1 MPAVR
6 PPLPTLLPLLAALL
20 ARAADARAQIWMSRG
35 ADGSLH
41 FTNVPAQRRGDARVF
56 ISSRDTPRPPP
67 PSPAL
72 PLAPAAMAA
81 MAQPPA
87 PAASAETRARYLAT
101 ARDPAR
107 YARFDEHIREA
118 AGLYQLPEALI
129 RAVIRQESDFNPF
142 SVSSSGALGLMQLLP
157 STAASMTVQDP
168 FDPRQNILGG
178 ARYLR
183 VLANTFNGDLI
194 LTLAAYNAGS
204 GAVIRYGT
212 VPPYEETQHYVRQV
226 IRYYYQ
232 YRAQG

>member
-1 MPAVR
+1 
-6 PPLPTLLPLLAALL
+6 
-20 ARAADARAQIWMSRG
+20 MSRG
-35 ADGSLH
+35 SDGSLH
-41 FTNVPAQRRGDARVF
+41 FTNVAAQRRQNARVF
-56 ISSRDTPRPPP
+56 ISSRD
-67 PSPAL
+67 SQ
-72 PLAPAAMAA
+72 PAAPTPAA
-81 MAQPPA
+81 ASASVATSVTAQPPM
-87 PAASAETRARYLAT
+87 PGASAETRARDLET

-107 YARFDEHIREA
+107 YARFDAFIREA
-118 AGLYQLPEALI
+118 AALYQLPEALL

-212 VPPYEETQHYVRQV
+212 VPPYDETQHYVRQV

>member
-1 MPAVR
+1 M
-6 PPLPTLLPLLAALL
+6 
-20 ARAADARAQIWMSRG
+20 
-35 ADGSLH
+35 
-41 FTNVPAQRRGDARVF
+41 
-56 ISSRDTPRPPP
+56 
-67 PSPAL
+67 
-72 PLAPAAMAA
+72 
-81 MAQPPA
+81 
-87 PAASAETRARYLAT
+87 
-101 ARDPAR
+101 
-107 YARFDEHIREA
+107 
-118 AGLYQLPEALI
+118 
-129 RAVIRQESDFNPF
+129 IRQESDFNPF

-212 VPPYEETQHYVRQV
+212 VPPYDETQHYVRQV

>member
-1 MPAVR
+1 MR
-6 PPLPTLLPLLAALL
+6 SSLLASIALVTAL
-20 ARAADARAQIWMSRG
+20 CARGGEARAQIWMSRG
-35 ADGSLH
+35 SDGSLH
-41 FTNVPAQRRGDARVF
+41 FTNVAAQRRQNARVF
-56 ISSRDTPRPPP
+56 ISSRDSR
-67 PSPAL
+67 
-72 PLAPAAMAA
+72 PAAPTPAA
-81 MAQPPA
+81 ANASVATPVMAQPPM
-87 PAASAETRARYLAT
+87 PGASAETRARYLET

-107 YARFDEHIREA
+107 YARFDAFIREA
-118 AGLYQLPEALI
+118 AALYQLPEALL

-212 VPPYEETQHYVRQV
+212 VPPYDETQHYVRQV

>member
-1 MPAVR
+1 MRSLVSM
-6 PPLPTLLPLLAALL
+6 TLCLAAALT
-20 ARAADARAQIWMSRG
+20 ARGETGHAQIWMSRG
-35 ADGSLH
+35 ADGALH
-41 FTNVPAQRRGDARVF
+41 FTNVPARRRQDARVF
-56 ISSRDTPRPPP
+56 ISSRDTPRPAPP
-67 PSPAL
+67 PAVNAA
-72 PLAPAAMAA
+72 APPSVGSM
-81 MAQPPA
+81 PPA

-107 YARFDEHIREA
+107 YGRFDAYIREA
-118 AGLYQLPEALI
+118 ATLYQLPEALI

-142 SVSSSGALGLMQLLP
+142 SVSSSGALGLMQLMP
-157 STAASMTVQDP
+157 GTATSMTVQDP

-226 IRYYYQ
+226 IRYYYE
-232 YRAQG
+232 YRAGAARA

>member
-1 MPAVR
+1 MR
-6 PPLPTLLPLLAALL
+6 PSLLAALPLVTALL
-20 ARAADARAQIWMSRG
+20 ARTGEARAQIWMSRG

-41 FTNVPAQRRGDARVF
+41 FTNVAAQRRQNARVF
-56 ISSRDTPRPPP
+56 ISSRDARPAAPAAPP
-67 PSPAL
+67 PSAGASVATPV
-72 PLAPAAMAA
+72 
-81 MAQPPA
+81 MAQPPM
-87 PAASAETRARYLAT
+87 PGASAETRARYLET
-101 ARDPAR
+101 ARDPSR
-107 YARFDEHIREA
+107 YGRFDAFIREA
-118 AGLYQLPEALI
+118 ASLYQLPEALL

-212 VPPYEETQHYVRQV
+212 VPPYDETQHYVRQV